1 MHARPGKR
9 PARWLIALLALF
21 LAVTLAGAVD
31 LRDFSHKFNQNQRDL
46 RDYRW
51 TSRVEMLLEGRTETV
66 RLFEVS
72 HDSDGQ
78 LSKTPVPGEQDGK
91 KLTKKQRQL
100 LALQLDLQALIDA
113 YLQPDERTAEQY
125 FDRASV
131 WQGQGRTEGET
142 HLKARNVRSQSDE
155 VSLWLDSKTA
165 VPRELLIVTS
175 AGGEPVRVTTEFTR
189 LEAGPFFAESVVVE
203 TEMKEKK
210 VVMKVENYDCTRRTP
225 RDRGFGPS
233 GGIR

>member
-1 MHARPGKR
+1 MHEPRKTR
-9 PARWLIALLALF
+9 PARLLMTSFALF
-21 LAVTLAGAVD
+21 LAAAIAGAAD
-31 LRDFSHKFNQNQRDL
+31 LRSFSNKFKQNQQEL
-46 RDYRW
+46 REYRW
-51 TSRVEMLLEGRTETV
+51 KSRVEMLLEGRAETV
-66 RLFEVS
+66 QIFDVS
-72 HDSDGQ
+72 HDSDGGLRKAPIPADQ
-78 LSKTPVPGEQDGK
+78 NGK

-113 YLQPDERTAEQY
+113 YLQPDERTAEEY

-131 WQGQGRTEGET
+131 WQGQGRIEGET

-210 VVMKVENYDCTRRTP
+210 VVMKVENYDCTR
-225 RDRGFGPS
+225 
-233 GGIR
+233 